1 MPGEFYKM
9 DFEAWDEGTDELTLE
24 QEAAYLRLCH
34 QLYRRKAAIPS
45 AATTLARIWRCHPNK
60 ARKLLVDLVE
70 AGKVVERDGHLTNT
84 RVTRELDA
92 RETRRTQ
99 QADAG
104 HIGGTQ
110 AQDNRRKSLKTNDA
124 DVAVAPT
131 PVGAKSSRER
141 VRGRDRDQIEAEP
154 LSDPRADSAF
164 PPRAFDEFWAAYPH
178 KVGKDAARRAFDIVR
193 RSDRV
198 SFAEIVDGLAR
209 YKASKPPTRDWCHPT
224 TWLNQ
229 GRWADQPAEP
239 PLPPA
244 RASPNG
250 HASSP
255 QQRAFDRA
263 RQAHLE
269 LMEDRHDQDPSEAD
283 AEGHFGASGPQ
294 DRHPHQDV
302 HEPPGGRLRLAPPR
316 LGFPPRAH

>member
-1 MPGEFYKM
+1 M

-60 ARKLLVDLVE
+60 ARKLLADLVE
-70 AGKVVERDGHLTNT
+70 AGKVIECDGHLTNT

-110 AQDNRRKSLKTNDA
+110 AQDNRRKSLKTNNA

-131 PVGAKSSRER
+131 PVEANSSRER
-141 VRGRDRDQIEAEP
+141 VRGRDRDQIQAAP
-154 LSDPRADSAF
+154 LSDPRAASAF

-178 KVGKDAARRAFDIVR
+178 KVGKDAARKAFDIVR

-198 SFAEIVDGLAR
+198 SFAEILEGLAR
-209 YKASKPPTRDWCHPT
+209 YKAAKPPTRDWCHPT

-229 GRWADQPAEP
+229 GRWADQPADP
-239 PLPPA
+239 PQPPA
-244 RASPNG
+244 RASPRTSTADLWAGDAFDAHESRQRGPHDQRPFPDRPVGGPSSGDPRWNP
-250 HASSP
+250 ASREADRSHDWVSP
-255 QQRAFDRA
+255 QQPGDDPR
-263 RQAHLE
+263 E
-269 LMEDRHDQDPSEAD
+269 L
-283 AEGHFGASGPQ
+283 
-294 DRHPHQDV
+294 
-302 HEPPGGRLRLAPPR
+302 PPLRLV
-316 LGFPPRAH
+316 GGV